1 MNKAEPILMA
11 AKDAF
16 IENGFAN
23 TSMDDVALRASTTKR
38 TVYNNYG
45 SKERLL
51 EAVIDHAIEL
61 FEAAVPALRT
71 ESTNAELAK
80 FCDVALQL
88 VTWRAAIGLQRMVIA
103 EGTSFP
109 HLTQKLAMR
118 TAAAMRAP
126 LSLFLQGAGTG
137 KASAEETAGRAIDL
151 LTSKARLDR
160 LVGLRK
166 AYPSLPGKNRLDALD
181 TLAVEAALQCL
192 SASNSGEISKD
203 RAVRN

>member
-51 EAVIDHAIEL
+51 EAVIDHAIEM
-61 FEAAVPALRT
+61 FEAAVPALSDGPT
-71 ESTNAELAK
+71 SIELAK
-80 FCDVALQL
+80 FCDIALQL

-103 EGTSFP
+103 EGTNFP
-109 HLTQKLAMR
+109 HLTQHLALR
-118 TAAAMRAP
+118 TAAALRTP
-126 LSLFLQGAGTG
+126 LSQFLQQAGTE
-137 KASAEETAGRAIDL
+137 KAAAEETAARAIDL

-166 AYPSLPGKNRLDALD
+166 AYPSLPGKNRLDVPD
-181 TLAVEAALQCL
+181 TSAVDAALQCL
-192 SASNSGEISKD
+192 SANK
-203 RAVRN
+203 ATVRRRSSRP